1 MGRTKD
7 KVKNMLK
14 RNNMM
19 FSRALYYP
27 TIDIKNGRWLKSAAL
42 FWDSIETIVPES
54 RANQPYENNTS
65 RALFNNGILR
75 PHIVNPWMDD
85 VARLEND
92 IREFVST

>member
-42 FWDSIETIVPES
+42 FWDSIETIVPE
-54 RANQPYENNTS
+54 
-65 RALFNNGILR
+65 
-75 PHIVNPWMDD
+75 
-85 VARLEND
+85 
-92 IREFVST
+92 